1 MRAFI
6 TRFPVLTFTILTLGY
21 QFLVVAFMSYR
32 LQGGLHMEDDALAH
46 MVFRFRVFGPL
57 GFAILISFYLEGME
71 GLKTLFGSYLKWKA
85 PAKFY
90 ALAFSWKFLYFY
102 AGIIVIT
109 LLGLAPWPGW
119 VIEDFF
125 GGTNQ
130 AAINLMHNFAFIV
143 GIAFVEE
150 TAWMKFSVTRL
161 QGRWS
166 ALASCA
172 MVGVAWGLWYL
183 PMLLLGEG
191 VPDGFPIP
199 VFMASMFSLTILLGW
214 IFNMTRSGTILMIAQ
229 IVSNCAFFIVPVF
242 PANGGL
248 DPIYINGFVTANCI
262 GSALLVLFYGW
273 RELGD
278 RKRAVWGEH
287 DQAEA
292 VAVLQPLPT
301 TRGTRK

>member
-6 TRFPVLTFTILTLGY
+6 TRFPVLTFTVLTLGY

-57 GFAILISFYLEGME
+57 GFAILISFYLEGMG
-71 GLKTLFGSYLKWKA
+71 GLRTLFGSYFKWKA
-85 PAKFY
+85 PVQFY

-161 QGRWS
+161 QGRFS

-172 MVGVAWGLWYL
+172 LVGVSWGLWYL

-242 PANGGL
+242 PADGGL
-248 DPIYINGFVTANCI
+248 NPIYINGFVLANCI
-262 GSALLVLFYGW
+262 GSALLILFYGW
-273 RELGD
+273 RELGT
-278 RKRAVWGEH
+278 RKRAVWGE
-287 DQAEA
+287 DALPAA
-292 VAVLQPLPT
+292 VPVLQPLPT
-301 TRGTRK
+301 TRGTLK

>member
-6 TRFPVLTFTILTLGY
+6 TRFPVLTFTLLTLGY
-21 QFLVVAFMSYR
+21 QFLIVAFMFHR
-32 LQGGLHMEDDALAH
+32 LRGGLHLEDDRVAH

-57 GFAILISFYLEGME
+57 GFAMLISYYLEGSG
-71 GLKTLFGSYLKWKA
+71 GLKTLFGSYFKWKA
-85 PAKFY
+85 PARFY

-109 LLGLAPWPGW
+109 LLGLSPWPGW
-119 VIEDFF
+119 IIGDFF

-130 AAINLMHNFAFIV
+130 AAINLIYNLPFIV

-161 QGRWS
+161 QGRYS

-172 MVGVAWGLWYL
+172 MVGVAWGLWYM

-191 VPDGFPIP
+191 IPDGFPVPI
-199 VFMASMFSLTILLGW
+199 FMASMFSLTILLGW
-214 IFNMTRSGTILMIAQ
+214 IFNMTRSGTVLMVAQ

-242 PANGGL
+242 PEGGGL
-248 DPIYINGFVTANCI
+248 DPIYINGFVATNCVM
-262 GSALLVLFYGW
+262 SALLVLMYGW
-273 RELGD
+273 RELGTQQ
-278 RKRAVWGEH
+278 RAVWGENSFT
-287 DQAEA
+287 DPPP
-292 VAVLQPLPT
+292 VLQLLPI
-301 TRGTRK
+301 TRGTLK